1 MSENIFIDEAIIT
14 VFGGKGGDGIVSFRR
29 EKFIP
34 KGGPDGGDGGDG
46 GNVIIVSKIEKN
58 TLTDFR
64 FKKKF
69 RAENGK
75 NGQGK
80 KMHGRNGK
88 NLIIE
93 VPVGTLV
100 YNYETNELIADLKYP
115 NQYVVVARG
124 GKGGKGNVHF
134 MNSKIQAPTIAEK
147 GVEGEVKIL
156 KLELKVLAD
165 VGIIGYPN
173 VGKST
178 LISVISN
185 AKPKIANY
193 HFTTLI
199 PNLGVVDMGDGNTFV
214 VADIPGLVPGAHEGI
229 GLGDRFLKH
238 VERCYCLVHMLDIS
252 ESEGRKVQD
261 DYYTIRKELEKFSP
275 ELAKKLEIIVV
286 NKSDLLDDEELN
298 KRIKKL
304 ENEISKKIIPISAAT
319 KKNVDKLLNEIWNNI
334 KEMRI
339 DRQKEILKSLKN
351 APEKLKLDI
360 KPVDIEIPK
369 KVRFEII
376 KWDEGIYEV
385 TGKEVEIL
393 LKKYPIEQK
402 DARIKILEIL
412 EKSGLEKTLKN
423 IGVKE
428 GDTVYLGNFAF
439 EYME

>member
-1 MSENIFIDEAIIT
+1 MSENIFIDEAVIT
-14 VFGGKGGDGIVSFRR
+14 VFAGKGGDGVVSFRR
-29 EKFIP
+29 EKFVP

-46 GNVIIVSKIEKN
+46 GNVIIVSKLEKN
-58 TLTDFR
+58 TLSSFR
-64 FKKKF
+64 YKKKF

-80 KMHGRNGK
+80 KMHGKNGQD
-88 NLIIE
+88 LIIE

-100 YNYETNELIADLKYP
+100 YDYETNELIADLKYP

-124 GKGGKGNVHF
+124 GKGGRGNIHF
-134 MNSKIQAPTIAEK
+134 VNSKVQAPTIAEK
-147 GVEGEVKIL
+147 GVEGESKVL

-199 PNLGVVDMGDGNTFV
+199 PNLGVVDMGDGNSFV
-214 VADIPGLVPGAHEGI
+214 VADIPGLVPGAHKGI
-229 GLGDRFLKH
+229 GLGDKFLKH
-238 VERCYCLVHMLDIS
+238 VERCYCLVHIVDIS
-252 ESEGRKVQD
+252 ESEGRKVED
-261 DYYTIRKELEKFSP
+261 DYYTIREELEKFSP
-275 ELAKKLEIIVV
+275 ELAEKLEIIAA
-286 NKSDLLDDEELN
+286 NKADLLDSEELN
-298 KRIKKL
+298 KRIKELEEKL
-304 ENEISKKIIPISAAT
+304 NKNIIPISAAT

-334 KEMRI
+334 RDMRI
-339 DRQKEILKSLKN
+339 DRQREIKKALKN
-351 APEKLKLDI
+351 APEKIKLKI
-360 KPVDIEIPK
+360 KPVEIETPK
-369 KVRFEII
+369 KVKFEII
-376 KWDEGIYEV
+376 KWDEGVYEV
-385 TGKEVEIL
+385 TGKDVEIL
-393 LKKYPIEQK
+393 LKKYPIDQK
-402 DARIKILEIL
+402 DARLKILEIL
-412 EKSGLEKTLKN
+412 EKNGLEKTLKN

>member
-14 VFGGKGGDGIVSFRR
+14 VSGGKGGDGIVSFRR
-29 EKFIP
+29 EKFVP

-69 RAENGK
+69 NAENGK

-80 KMHGRNGK
+80 KMHGRNGE
-88 NLIIE
+88 NMIIE

-100 YNYETNELIADLKYP
+100 YDFETNELIADLKYP

-124 GKGGKGNVHF
+124 GKGGRGNIHF
-134 MNSKIQAPTIAEK
+134 VNSKVQAPTIAEK
-147 GVEGEVKIL
+147 GVEGETRVL
-156 KLELKVLAD
+156 KLELKILAD
-165 VGIIGYPN
+165 VGIIGFPN

-214 VADIPGLVPGAHEGI
+214 VADIPGLVPGAHEGT

-238 VERCYCLVHMLDIS
+238 VERCYCLVHILDIS
-252 ESEGRKVQD
+252 EIEGRKAID
-261 DYYTIRKELEKFSP
+261 DYYTIRSELEKFSP
-275 ELAKKLEIIVV
+275 NLAQKLEIIAA
-286 NKSDLLDDEELN
+286 NKADLLDQEELN
-298 KRIKKL
+298 KRIKNL
-304 ENEISKKIIPISAAT
+304 EVALNKKIIPISAAT
-319 KKNVDKLLNEIWNNI
+319 KQNIDILLNEIWENI

-339 DRQKEILKSLKN
+339 DRQKEILESIKN
-351 APEKLKLDI
+351 APEKIKLNI
-360 KPVDIEIPK
+360 KPIDVEIPK

-376 KWDEGIYEV
+376 KWDEGIYEI
-385 TGKEVEIL
+385 TGHDVELL
-393 LKKYPIEQK
+393 LKRYPIDQK

-412 EKSGLEKTLKN
+412 ENSGLEKTLKN
-423 IGVKE
+423 LGIKE

>member
-14 VFGGKGGDGIVSFRR
+14 VFGGKGGDGVVSFRR
-29 EKFIP
+29 EKFVP

-46 GNVIIVSKIEKN
+46 GNVIIMSSIERN

-69 RAENGK
+69 KAENGK

-80 KMHGRNGK
+80 KMHGKNGK
-88 NLIIE
+88 DLIIK

-100 YNYETNELIADLKYP
+100 YDYETNELIADLKFP

-134 MNSKIQAPTIAEK
+134 MNSKVQAPTIAEK
-147 GVEGEVKIL
+147 GVEGETKIL

-214 VADIPGLVPGAHEGI
+214 VADIPGLVPGAHEGT

-238 VERCYCLVHMLDIS
+238 VERCYCIVHILDIS
-252 ESEGRKVQD
+252 ESEGRSAKE
-261 DYYTIRKELEKFSP
+261 DYYVIRNELEKFSP
-275 ELAKKLEIIVV
+275 ELSNKLEIVV
-286 NKSDLLDDEELN
+286 ANKSDLLDEKELN
-298 KRIKKL
+298 KRIIKL
-304 ENEISKKIIPISAAT
+304 KNDISKKVIPISAAT

-351 APEKLKLDI
+351 APEKLKLNI
-360 KPVDIEIPK
+360 KPVDIEVPK
-369 KVRFEII
+369 KIRFEII
-376 KWDEGIYEV
+376 KWDEGVYEV
-385 TGKEVEIL
+385 TGKDVEIL
-393 LKKYPIEQK
+393 LKKYPIDQK
-402 DARIKILEIL
+402 DARIKILDIL
-412 EKSGLEKTLKN
+412 EKSGLEKTLRN

-428 GDTVYLGNFAF
+428 GDTVYLGDFAF

>member
-1 MSENIFIDEAIIT
+1 MSENIFIDEAVIT
-14 VFGGKGGDGIVSFRR
+14 VFAGKGGDGVVSFRR
-29 EKFIP
+29 EKFVP

-46 GNVIIVSKIEKN
+46 GNVIIVSKLEKN
-58 TLTDFR
+58 TLSSFR
-64 FKKKF
+64 YKKKF

-80 KMHGRNGK
+80 KMHGKNGQD
-88 NLIIE
+88 LIIE

-100 YNYETNELIADLKYP
+100 YDFETNELIADLKYP

-124 GKGGKGNVHF
+124 GKGGRGNIHF
-134 MNSKIQAPTIAEK
+134 VNSKVQAPTIAEK
-147 GVEGEVKIL
+147 GVEGESKVL

-199 PNLGVVDMGDGNTFV
+199 PNLGVVDMGDGNSFV
-214 VADIPGLVPGAHEGI
+214 VADIPGLVPGAHKGI
-229 GLGDRFLKH
+229 GLGDKFLKH
-238 VERCYCLVHMLDIS
+238 VERCYCLVHIVDIS
-252 ESEGRKVQD
+252 ESEGRKVED
-261 DYYTIRKELEKFSP
+261 DYYTIREELEKFSP
-275 ELAKKLEIIVV
+275 ELAEKLEIIAA
-286 NKSDLLDDEELN
+286 NKADLLDSEELN
-298 KRIKKL
+298 KRIKELEEKL
-304 ENEISKKIIPISAAT
+304 NKNVIPVSAAT

-334 KEMRI
+334 RDMRI
-339 DRQKEILKSLKN
+339 DRQREIKKALKN
-351 APEKLKLDI
+351 APEKIKLKI
-360 KPVDIEIPK
+360 KPVEIETPK

-376 KWDEGIYEV
+376 KWDEGVYEV
-385 TGKEVEIL
+385 TGKDVEIL
-393 LKKYPIEQK
+393 LKKYPIDQK
-402 DARIKILEIL
+402 DARLKILEIL
-412 EKSGLEKTLKN
+412 EKNGLEKTLKN

>member
-14 VFGGKGGDGIVSFRR
+14 VSAGKGGDGVVSFRR

-46 GNVIIVSKIEKN
+46 GNVIIVSKIDKN
-58 TLTDFR
+58 TLVDFR
-64 FKKKF
+64 YKKKF
-69 RAENGK
+69 KAEDGK

-93 VPVGTLV
+93 VPIGTLV
-100 YNYETNELIADLKYP
+100 YDYDTNELIADLKYP

-124 GKGGKGNVHF
+124 GKGGRGNIHF
-134 MNSKIQAPTIAEK
+134 VNSTVQAPTIAEK
-147 GVEGEVKIL
+147 GVEGEVRKL
-156 KLELKVLAD
+156 RLELKVLAD
-165 VGIIGYPN
+165 VGIIGFPN

-199 PNLGVVDMGDGNTFV
+199 PNLGVVEMGDGNNFV
-214 VADIPGLVPGAHEGI
+214 VADIPGLVPGAHEGT
-229 GLGDRFLKH
+229 GLGDKFLKH
-238 VERCYCLVHMLDIS
+238 VERCYCLVHILDIS
-252 ESEGRKVQD
+252 EMEGRSAID
-261 DYYTIRKELEKFSP
+261 DYYTIRNELEKFSP
-275 ELAKKLEIIVV
+275 NLAQKLEIVAA
-286 NKSDLLDDEELN
+286 NKADLLDEEELK
-298 KRIKKL
+298 KRINILESKLNKKV
-304 ENEISKKIIPISAAT
+304 IPISAAT
-319 KKNVDKLLNEIWNNI
+319 KKNVDILLNEIWDNI
-334 KEMRI
+334 KEMRV
-339 DRQKEILKSLKN
+339 DRQREIMESLKN
-351 APEKLKLDI
+351 APEKLKLKI
-360 KPVDIEIPK
+360 KPVDVEIPK
-369 KVRFEII
+369 KVKFEII
-376 KWDEGIYEV
+376 KWDEDVYEI
-385 TGKEVEIL
+385 TGNDVELL
-393 LKKYPIEQK
+393 LKRYPIDQK

-423 IGVKE
+423 LGVKE

>member
-14 VFGGKGGDGIVSFRR
+14 VSAGKGGDGVVSFRR
-29 EKFIP
+29 EKFVP

-46 GNVIIVSKIEKN
+46 GNVILVSTMDLN
-58 TLTDFR
+58 TLTNFR

-88 NLIIE
+88 NLIIK

-100 YNYETNELIADLKYP
+100 YDNETNELIADLKYP

-124 GKGGKGNVHF
+124 GKGGRGNIHF
-134 MNSKIQAPTIAEK
+134 VNSRVQAPTIAEK
-147 GVEGEVKIL
+147 GVEGETKVL

-185 AKPKIANY
+185 ARPKIANY

-199 PNLGVVDMGDGNTFV
+199 PNLGVVNMGDGNSFV

-229 GLGDRFLKH
+229 GLGDKFLKH

-252 ESEGRKVQD
+252 ESEGRSVLD
-261 DYYTIRKELEKFSP
+261 DYHTIRNELDKFSP
-275 ELAKKLEIIVV
+275 ELSKKLEIIAV
-286 NKSDLLDDEELN
+286 NKADLLEKGELEN
-298 KRIKKL
+298 RVKKL
-304 ENEISKKIIPISAAT
+304 SEKLNKKIIPISAAT
-319 KKNVDKLLNEIWNNI
+319 KYNIDLLLNEIWNNI

-339 DRQKEILKSLKN
+339 DRQKEIMNSLRN
-351 APEKLKLDI
+351 APEKLKI
-360 KPVDIEIPK
+360 KVTPVEVEIPNK
-369 KVRFEII
+369 IRFEII
-376 KWDEGIYEV
+376 KWDEGVYEI
-385 TGKEVEIL
+385 TGKDVDLL
-393 LKKYPIEQK
+393 LKRYPIDQK
-402 DARIKILEIL
+402 DARLKVLGIL
-412 EKSGLEKTLKN
+412 EKNGLEKTLKN
-423 IGVKE
+423 IGIKE